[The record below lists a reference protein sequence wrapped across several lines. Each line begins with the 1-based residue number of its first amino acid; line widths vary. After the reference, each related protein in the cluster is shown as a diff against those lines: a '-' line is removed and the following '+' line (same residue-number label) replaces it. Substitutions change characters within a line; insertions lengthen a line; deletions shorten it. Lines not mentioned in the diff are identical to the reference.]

1 MSTGAKKERITETS
15 PQVYARIGGVL
26 YLIIIVI
33 GFCSEFFVRDKLVV
47 SGDVTA
53 TANNIMASESLWRI
67 TIAGE
72 LILLVCAIALTLI
85 LYVLLRP
92 VNKTLALLAV
102 FFNIV
107 EFPIEAAS
115 KLCLFA
121 ALFLSGNADY
131 LKAFEPHQLH
141 ALVKI
146 SLKLHDYGFGIDLVF
161 FGFAC
166 LVYGYLLFRSG
177 YFPRTLGVLMA
188 IAGLSYLTNSF
199 TLILAPAYAGTI
211 SPILVLAL
219 IGELSLCLWLMVK
232 GVNVPKWNEAVR
244 ARGDHRRRY
253 HTALNPQSYTDRVR
267 SLRRCGRIFLLEEQG
282 AGEAFADQ

>member
-1 MSTGAKKERITETS
+1 MSTALTTVRITETS

-33 GFCSEFFVRDKLVV
+33 GFCSQFFVRDKLAV
-47 SGDVTA
+47 SGDVAA
-53 TANNIMASESLWRI
+53 TANNIAVSESLWRI
-67 TIAGE
+67 SIAGE
-72 LILLVCAIALTLI
+72 LILLVCAVALTLI

-92 VNKTLALLAV
+92 VNKNLALLAV
-102 FFNIV
+102 FFNLV
-107 EFPIEAAS
+107 EFPIEAVS

-131 LKAFEPHQLH
+131 LKAFEPHQLQ
-141 ALVKI
+141 ALVKL

-188 IAGLSYLTNSF
+188 IAGLSYLANSF
-199 TLILAPAYAGTI
+199 TLILAPAFAETI
-211 SPILVLAL
+211 FLILVLAL
-219 IGELSLCLWLMVK
+219 IGELSLCLWLIVK
-232 GVNVPKWNEAVR
+232 GVNVQRWK
-244 ARGDHRRRY
+244 
-253 HTALNPQSYTDRVR
+253 
-267 SLRRCGRIFLLEEQG
+267 EQASA
-282 AGEAFADQ
+282 AGNYS

>member
-1 MSTGAKKERITETS
+1 MEKHEVQTS

-33 GFCSEFFVRDKLVV
+33 GFCSQFFVRDKLVV

-72 LILLVCAIALTLI
+72 LILLVFAIALTLI

-102 FFNIV
+102 LFNIV

-188 IAGLSYLTNSF
+188 IAGLSYLANSF
-199 TLILAPAYAGTI
+199 TLVLAPAFAGTI
-211 SPILVLAL
+211 FLVLGLAL
-219 IGELSLCLWLMVK
+219 IGELSFCLWLIVK
-232 GVNVPKWNEAVR
+232 GVNVQRWK
-244 ARGDHRRRY
+244 
-253 HTALNPQSYTDRVR
+253 
-267 SLRRCGRIFLLEEQG
+267 EQASA
-282 AGEAFADQ
+282 AGNYS

>member
-1 MSTGAKKERITETS
+1 VRVIQSFAQGGTIMSTDALKEPTTETS

-26 YLIIIVI
+26 YLIIVVI
-33 GFCSEFFVRDKLVV
+33 GFCSEFFVRDRLVV
-47 SGDVTA
+47 PGDVTA

-67 TIAGE
+67 SIAGE
-72 LILLVCAIALTLI
+72 LILLVCSVALTLI

-92 VNKTLALLAV
+92 VNKHLALLAV
-102 FFNIV
+102 FFNII
-107 EFPIEAAS
+107 EFPIEAIS

-146 SLKLHDYGFGIDLVF
+146 SLKLHDYGFAIDLVF

-177 YFPRTLGVLMA
+177 YFPKTLGVLMA
-188 IAGLSYLTNSF
+188 IAGLSYLANSF
-199 TLILAPAYAGTI
+199 TLILAPAYAGTTF
-211 SPILVLAL
+211 PILVLAL
-219 IGELSLCLWLMVK
+219 IGEMSFCLWLMVK
-232 GVNVPKWNEAVR
+232 GVNIQRWKKQAS
-244 ARGDHRRRY
+244 A
-253 HTALNPQSYTDRVR
+253 AAASM
-267 SLRRCGRIFLLEEQG
+267 
-282 AGEAFADQ
+282 

>member
-1 MSTGAKKERITETS
+1 
-15 PQVYARIGGVL
+15 
-26 YLIIIVI
+26 
-33 GFCSEFFVRDKLVV
+33 VV

-67 TIAGE
+67 SIASE
-72 LILLVCAIALTLI
+72 LILLVCAVPLTLI

-92 VNKTLALLAV
+92 MNNNLALLAV

-107 EFPIEAAS
+107 EFPIEATS

-141 ALVKI
+141 ALVKV

-166 LVYGYLLFRSG
+166 LVYGYGVEGMVHERSAHEI
-177 YFPRTLGVLMA
+177 TA
-188 IAGLSYLTNSF
+188 
-199 TLILAPAYAGTI
+199 
-211 SPILVLAL
+211 
-219 IGELSLCLWLMVK
+219 
-232 GVNVPKWNEAVR
+232 
-244 ARGDHRRRY
+244 RRRY
-253 HTALNPQSYTDRVR
+253 RHHPNPMARGR
-267 SLRRCGRIFLLEEQG
+267 SCGLASQ
-282 AGEAFADQ
+282 

>member
-1 MSTGAKKERITETS
+1 MNTDAMKKPIPETS
-15 PQVYARIGGVL
+15 PQVYARCGGVL

-53 TANNIMASESLWRI
+53 TASNIAASESLWRI
-67 TIAGE
+67 SIAGE
-72 LILLVCAIALTLI
+72 LILLVCAVALTLV

-92 VNKTLALLAV
+92 VNRYLALLAV
-102 FFNIV
+102 LFNIV
-107 EFPIEAAS
+107 ELPIEAAS

-121 ALFLSGNADY
+121 ALFLSGNTNY

-141 ALVKI
+141 ALAKI

-188 IAGLSYLTNSF
+188 IAGLSYLVNSF
-199 TLILAPAYAGTI
+199 TLILAPAYAGKI
-211 SPILVLAL
+211 FFILGLAL

-232 GVNVPKWNEAVR
+232 GVNVPKWNER
-244 ARGDHRRRY
+244 ARL
-253 HTALNPQSYTDRVR
+253 ALT
-267 SLRRCGRIFLLEEQG
+267 
-282 AGEAFADQ
+282 

>member
-1 MSTGAKKERITETS
+1 MEDHELQTS

-33 GFCSEFFVRDKLVV
+33 GFCGEFFVREKLVV

-67 TIAGE
+67 TIAGA
-72 LILLVCAIALTLI
+72 LILLVCSIALTLI

-141 ALVKI
+141 ALVQI

-232 GVNVPKWNEAVR
+232 GVDEQRWKEQAS
-244 ARGDHRRRY
+244 AHRS
-253 HTALNPQSYTDRVR
+253 PSD
-267 SLRRCGRIFLLEEQG
+267 
-282 AGEAFADQ
+282 

>member
-1 MSTGAKKERITETS
+1 MNTDAMKQRNTETS

-33 GFCSEFFVRDKLVV
+33 GFCSEFLVRDKLVV
-47 SGDVTA
+47 SGDTA
-53 TANNIMASESLWRI
+53 SNIVASESLWRI
-67 TIAGE
+67 SIAGD
-72 LILLVCAIALTLI
+72 LILLVCAVALTLI

-92 VNKTLALLAV
+92 VNKNLALLAV

-107 EFPIEAAS
+107 ELPIEAAS

-131 LKAFEPHQLH
+131 LKAFQPNQLR

-146 SLKLHDYGFGIDLVF
+146 SLKLHDYGFGIDLIF

-211 SPILVLAL
+211 FFILVLAL
-219 IGELSLCLWLMVK
+219 IGELSLCLWLIVK
-232 GVNVPKWNEAVR
+232 GVNVPKWNEK
-244 ARGDHRRRY
+244 AR
-253 HTALNPQSYTDRVR
+253 L
-267 SLRRCGRIFLLEEQG
+267 
-282 AGEAFADQ
+282 AFQTPR

>member
-1 MSTGAKKERITETS
+1 M
-15 PQVYARIGGVL
+15 
-26 YLIIIVI
+26 
-33 GFCSEFFVRDKLVV
+33 
-47 SGDVTA
+47 
-53 TANNIMASESLWRI
+53 
-67 TIAGE
+67 
-72 LILLVCAIALTLI
+72 
-85 LYVLLRP
+85 
-92 VNKTLALLAV
+92 NKNLALLAV

-107 EFPIEAAS
+107 EFPIEAVS

-188 IAGLSYLTNSF
+188 IAGLSYLANSF
-199 TLILAPAYAGTI
+199 TLILAPAFAGTI
-211 SPILVLAL
+211 FLVLGLAL
-219 IGELSLCLWLMVK
+219 IGELSLCLWLIAK
-232 GVNVPKWNEAVR
+232 GVNVQRWKEQASAAEDRRSQRAV
-244 ARGDHRRRY
+244 H
-253 HTALNPQSYTDRVR
+253 H
-267 SLRRCGRIFLLEEQG
+267 
-282 AGEAFADQ
+282 

>member
-1 MSTGAKKERITETS
+1 MEDHELQTS
-15 PQVYARIGGVL
+15 PKVYARIGGVL

-33 GFCSEFFVRDKLVV
+33 GICSELFVRDRLVV

-67 TIAGE
+67 TIAGD
-72 LILLVCAIALTLI
+72 LILLVCSIALTLI

-92 VNKTLALLAV
+92 VNKTVALLAV
-102 FFNIV
+102 FFNMV

-131 LKAFEPHQLH
+131 LKAFEPDQLH
-141 ALVKI
+141 ALVQVC
-146 SLKLHDYGFGIDLVF
+146 LKLHDYGLGIDLVF

-166 LVYGYLLFRSG
+166 LIYGYLLFRSG
-177 YFPRTLGVLMA
+177 YFPRALGVLMA

-199 TLILAPAYAGTI
+199 TLIIAPAYSGMI
-211 SPILVLAL
+211 SPILVLAF

-232 GVNVPKWNEAVR
+232 GVDEQRWKEQAS
-244 ARGDHRRRY
+244 AHRS
-253 HTALNPQSYTDRVR
+253 HS
-267 SLRRCGRIFLLEEQG
+267 GRP
-282 AGEAFADQ
+282 AA

>member
-1 MSTGAKKERITETS
+1 MGTAVMKERIAEMS

-26 YLIIIVI
+26 YLIVIVI
-33 GFCSEFFVRDKLVV
+33 GFCSEFFVRDKLVA

-53 TANNIMASESLWRI
+53 TAHNLLAAEPLWRI
-67 TIAGE
+67 SIAGD
-72 LILLVCAIALTLI
+72 LLLLVCAVPLTLI

-92 VNKTLALLAV
+92 VNQHLALLAV
-102 FFNIV
+102 FFNLV
-107 EFPIEAAS
+107 EFPIEAVS

-146 SLKLHDYGFGIDLVF
+146 SLKLHDYGFAVDLVF

-177 YFPRTLGVLMA
+177 YFPKTLGVLMA

-199 TLILAPAYAGTI
+199 TLILAPAYAGTTF
-211 SPILVLAL
+211 PILVLAL
-219 IGELSLCLWLMVK
+219 IGELSFCLWLMVK
-232 GVNVPKWNEAVR
+232 GVNIQRWKQQAS
-244 ARGDHRRRY
+244 A
-253 HTALNPQSYTDRVR
+253 AAASM
-267 SLRRCGRIFLLEEQG
+267 
-282 AGEAFADQ
+282 

>member
-1 MSTGAKKERITETS
+1 MTDKSVEIS
-15 PQVYARIGGVL
+15 PQLYARIGGVL

-47 SGDVTA
+47 PRDVTA

-67 TIAGE
+67 SIAGD
-72 LILLVCAIALTLI
+72 LILLVCAVPLTLI

-92 VNKTLALLAV
+92 VNKHLALLAV
-102 FFNIV
+102 FFNMV

-121 ALFLSGNADY
+121 ALFFSGNADY

-141 ALVKI
+141 ALVKL

-188 IAGLSYLTNSF
+188 IAGLSYLANSF
-199 TLILAPAYAGTI
+199 TLILAPAYAGRI
-211 SPILVLAL
+211 FLVLVLAL
-219 IGELSLCLWLMVK
+219 IGELSFCLWLMLK
-232 GVNVPKWNEAVR
+232 GVNEQRWKEQASAAGLR
-244 ARGDHRRRY
+244 A
-253 HTALNPQSYTDRVR
+253 
-267 SLRRCGRIFLLEEQG
+267 
-282 AGEAFADQ
+282 

>member
-1 MSTGAKKERITETS
+1 MEDHELQTS

-33 GFCSEFFVRDKLVV
+33 GFSSEFFVRDKLVV

-67 TIAGE
+67 TMAGA
-72 LILLVCAIALTLI
+72 LILLVCSIALTLI

-141 ALVKI
+141 ALVQI

-177 YFPRTLGVLMA
+177 YFPRALGVLMA

-199 TLILAPAYAGTI
+199 TLILAPAYAAKIFPVLG
-211 SPILVLAL
+211 LAL
-219 IGELSLCLWLMVK
+219 IGELSLCLWLLVK
-232 GVNVPKWNEAVR
+232 GVDLPNWEKS
-244 ARGDHRRRY
+244 
-253 HTALNPQSYTDRVR
+253 T
-267 SLRRCGRIFLLEEQG
+267 
-282 AGEAFADQ
+282 FASA

>member
-1 MSTGAKKERITETS
+1 MNTDVMKERSTETS

-67 TIAGE
+67 SIAGE
-72 LILLVCAIALTLI
+72 LILLVCAVALTLI

-92 VNKTLALLAV
+92 VNKHLALLAV

-141 ALVKI
+141 ALVRI

-161 FGFAC
+161 FWVC
-166 LVYGYLLFRSG
+166 LSGVWVSAFPVGLF
-177 YFPRTLGVLMA
+177 P
-188 IAGLSYLTNSF
+188 
-199 TLILAPAYAGTI
+199 
-211 SPILVLAL
+211 
-219 IGELSLCLWLMVK
+219 
-232 GVNVPKWNEAVR
+232 
-244 ARGDHRRRY
+244 
-253 HTALNPQSYTDRVR
+253 
-267 SLRRCGRIFLLEEQG
+267 QG
-282 AGEAFADQ
+282 A